1 MQNILIVEDDR
12 ELLEQLVKA
21 SEEHFRVLASSNI
34 KDSIKIIKT
43 EKIDGLISDYLL
55 PDGTANDLLNEVGTL
70 NTRPKILIMTAHAQK
85 KMVIDFLNKGVN
97 GFIEKPFSKES
108 FQDLIFEHFKKTD
121 LIKRPVLC
129 DVYRK
134 ITIEEEV
141 FNLTDIEYQII
152 TFFFT
157 NTGKWVQRKE
167 IINALWGDS
176 AVSRNILDTHLSNL
190 KNKIPYFRATIHNLR
205 GRGYIYE

>member
-21 SEEHFRVLASSNI
+21 SEGHFRVLATSNI
-34 KDSIKIIKT
+34 EDSVKIIKT

-55 PDGTANDLLNEVGTL
+55 PDGTANDLLDEFVKL
-70 NTRPKILIMTAHAQK
+70 NKLPKVLIMTAHAQK
-85 KMVIDFLNKGVN
+85 KMIIDFLNKGVN

-108 FQDLIFEHFKKTD
+108 FQDFIFEHFKKTD
-121 LIKRPVLC
+121 LIKLPVLC
-129 DVYRK
+129 EVHRT
-134 ITIEEEV
+134 ITIEGGIY
-141 FNLTDIEYQII
+141 NLTEIEFQII
-152 TFFFT
+152 NYFFT

-167 IINALWGDS
+167 IINTLWGES
-176 AVSRNILDTHLSNL
+176 AISRNILDTHLSNL